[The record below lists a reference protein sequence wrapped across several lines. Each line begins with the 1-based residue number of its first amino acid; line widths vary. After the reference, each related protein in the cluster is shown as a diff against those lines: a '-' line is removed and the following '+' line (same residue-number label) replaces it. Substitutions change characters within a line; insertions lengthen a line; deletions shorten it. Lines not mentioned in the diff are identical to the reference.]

1 VYSLVLIYH
10 RALLVFLRAS
20 TLHDDGLPFKP
31 CRLISHVTSTT
42 ILFELSKE
50 ALFPIATVVAP
61 QVPPCILPGT
71 LMTLVNHQGRSNTQ
85 DSVVHFY
92 AISVWLPSDFVYLS
106 YSTIQ
111 EIVASTRIEESSP
124 FQLSGYPSCYTI
136 NASFIVSC
144 ASKPSFHKSRG
155 KISF

>member
-1 VYSLVLIYH
+1 M
-10 RALLVFLRAS
+10 
-20 TLHDDGLPFKP
+20 
-31 CRLISHVTSTT
+31 TSRT

-50 ALFPIATVVAP
+50 TLFLIATTVAL
-61 QVPPCILPGT
+61 QVSPCILPGT
-71 LMTLVNHQGRSNTQ
+71 LMTLVNHQGQSNIQ

-136 NASFIVSC
+136 NASFIISC
-144 ASKPSFHKSRG
+144 ASKPSFHKSRQDFLLRG
-155 KISF
+155 EGCNTPCYSSPNSSLITIISGLVMYSCLS

>member
-85 DSVVHFY
+85 DSVFHFY
-92 AISVWLPSDFVYLS
+92 AMSVWPLGDFVYLP
-106 YSTIQ
+106 YSMIQ
-111 EIVASTRIEESSP
+111 ENVTSARTKSLPPFNCPTVLVTSSMYHSSFLVLP
-124 FQLSGYPSCYTI
+124 HLS
-136 NASFIVSC
+136 
-144 ASKPSFHKSRG
+144 
-155 KISF
+155 